1 MGTISLKSEV
11 DIKLMRASGKIAGRV
26 LRELIS
32 NVKVGIS
39 TFELDQLAEDLMS
52 KAGVMASF
60 KTVEDYQF
68 STCININNG
77 IVHGLPSKGIILKA
91 GDIVK
96 IDLGVI
102 KDGWHSD
109 VASSIYLQTGNV
121 EIDKPITEFL
131 DCGRQALNKS
141 IDQCRSGKRLLDISR
156 VIEDAIEIRGGYK
169 VVYELTGHGIG
180 KELHEAPDVPGVMLL
195 GPNPK
200 LEVGMTLAVEVI
212 YSQTGGEMEISNDGW
227 TINTKDGSLAGLFE
241 ETVAITKSGPLILT
255 SAI

>member
-1 MGTISLKSEV
+1 MGTISLKSEA
-11 DIKLMRASGKIAGRV
+11 DIKLMRVSGKIAGQL

-39 TFELDQLAEDLMS
+39 TLELDQLATELMS
-52 KAGVMASF
+52 KAGVAASF

-68 STCININNG
+68 ATCINVNNG
-77 IVHGLPSKGIILKA
+77 IVHGLPSKDVILKV

-96 IDLGVI
+96 IDLGVL

-109 VASSIYLQTGNV
+109 VASSVYLPTGDAA
-121 EIDKPITEFL
+121 IDKSITKFL
-131 DCGRQALNKS
+131 DCGRQALSKALGE
-141 IDQCRSGKRLLDISR
+141 CRLGKRLLDISR
-156 VIEDAIEIRGGYK
+156 VIEDTIEISGGYK